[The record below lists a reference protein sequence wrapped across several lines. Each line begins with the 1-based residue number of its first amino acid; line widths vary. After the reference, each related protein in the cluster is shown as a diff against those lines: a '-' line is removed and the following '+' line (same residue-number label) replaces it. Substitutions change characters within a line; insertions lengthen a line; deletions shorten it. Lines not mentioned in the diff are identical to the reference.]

1 MNQIIKTNFTEDKMI
16 LTLLKNS
23 ELSSKQAYA
32 FLLETFKY
40 ARTINKG
47 IQSDLDPVLVLSGYM
62 TQEYQLELANLN
74 DIKIVEN
81 AANEFIEKDKSFNK
95 FADIQAERRTII
107 NQISFQYDK
116 YLNSLK
122 EVNSEWVKSQIE
134 KFGLK
139 DAQIITDLAFDK
151 SDFSNY
157 MSGKKY
163 FTPRHKRALI
173 FYFLSFSQ

>member
-1 MNQIIKTNFTEDKMI
+1 MIHI

-40 ARTINKG
+40 AHSLNKG
-47 IQSDLDPVLVLSGYM
+47 IQLDLDPKLVLCGYM
-62 TQEYQLELANLN
+62 TQEFVLANSN
-74 DIKIVEN
+74 DIE
-81 AANEFIEKDKSFNK
+81 AIEKAAEQFLSEAAEFTKYADFRK
-95 FADIQAERRTII
+95 FRDIRI

-116 YLNSLK
+116 FQNSLK

-139 DAQIITDLAFDK
+139 DAQIIADLAFDK

-157 MSGKKY
+157 MSGKKPL
-163 FTPRHKRALI
+163 TARHKRALI